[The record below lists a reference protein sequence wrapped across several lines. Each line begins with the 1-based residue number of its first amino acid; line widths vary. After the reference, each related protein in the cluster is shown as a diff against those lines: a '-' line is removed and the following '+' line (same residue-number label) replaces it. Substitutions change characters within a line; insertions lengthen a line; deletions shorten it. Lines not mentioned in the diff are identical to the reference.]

1 MRALVTGGS
10 AGLGKAFC
18 DVLLQNGYEV
28 TNVDRNPAPNDS
40 NLVHIACDLSDR
52 KTVDKLIEKIGK
64 GEPFDIVIFNAGI
77 SATGKFEEIE
87 PASHA
92 RVVEINA
99 TAPMA
104 ICAAMMQAEKVA
116 KNGHIAFISSLS
128 HFAGYPGASSYAASK
143 DALAVY
149 AKSIRKAF
157 KKSHGIT
164 VTTAYP
170 GPLKTDHAERH
181 APEGADAEKR
191 MTPEDAANLIM
202 SDIRKGSVS
211 ALPGTAAKIV
221 ALIGRIAPKPLT
233 LVMRAIIYR
242 KLDKTVAD

>member
-10 AGLGKAFC
+10 AGLGKALC
-18 DVLLQNGYEV
+18 DVLLQDGYEV
-28 TNVDRNPAPNDS
+28 TSVDRNPSPKGS
-40 NLVHIACDLSDR
+40 NVAHIACDLSDR
-52 KTVDKLIEKIGK
+52 KTVDKLIEKLGK

-87 PASHA
+87 SASHA

-99 TAPMA
+99 TAPMVL
-104 ICAAMMQAEKVA
+104 CAAMMQAEKIA
-116 KNGHIAFISSLS
+116 QNGHIAFISSLS

-149 AKSIRKAF
+149 AKSIRKAL

-170 GPLKTDHAERH
+170 GPLKTDHAARH

-191 MTPEDAANLIM
+191 MTPEEAAQLIL
-202 SDIRKGSVS
+202 SDVRKGNAS

-233 LVMRAIIYR
+233 MVMRTIIYR
-242 KLDKTVAD
+242 KLDKSVAD